1 MQLLLLTCLLQL
13 IMVTN
18 KAIASQISQIKHF
31 FHCILVVVCPNSS
44 MYLIMSG
51 SSRPL
56 PTVLVNSK
64 GIGKHLLKL
73 EVGHIQSAVGGGVVG
88 GKSRTRGIPV
98 PQHVQIEIV

>member
-51 SSRPL
+51 SSIEADQRAQAL
-56 PTVLVNSK
+56 EGTVEADQRV
-64 GIGKHLLKL
+64 
-73 EVGHIQSAVGGGVVG
+73 
-88 GKSRTRGIPV
+88 
-98 PQHVQIEIV
+98 

>member
-51 SSRPL
+51 SPGTELELIPL
-56 PTVLVNSK
+56 PLPRS
-64 GIGKHLLKL
+64 L
-73 EVGHIQSAVGGGVVG
+73 
-88 GKSRTRGIPV
+88 TRCARSFGCGERY
-98 PQHVQIEIV
+98 QLTQRR